1 MKKLQRRCFVFYLLS
16 FTVLTSLFFYSGCKI
31 IGIVGT
37 PTSYEK
43 KIPAEYDL
51 AAHRKQKVLVL
62 VNQPAWLD
70 ARVNL
75 RYYITEAINKNLVRR
90 VKISSRNLVTY
101 NKLFEFRSNQRNFSL
116 LSPAKVG
123 TALEADVVLLVIIED
138 YQLHEIAETGYYKGL
153 LNTRT
158 ILLDAA
164 TAEKLWPKSAESKS
178 IKVGFELGEHGREV
192 ALKRLVRAC
201 AYCTVRYLY
210 DCPKNKFKIF
220 DDKSDIGWG
229 D

>member
-1 MKKLQRRCFVFYLLS
+1 MKKPQYKRFAFCLFTFAFLTVVF
-16 FTVLTSLFFYSGCKI
+16 FHSGCRI
-31 IGIVGT
+31 VGIVGT
-37 PTSYEK
+37 PRSHEK
-43 KIPAEYDL
+43 KITAEYDL
-51 AAHRKQKVLVL
+51 AAHRKQRVLVL

-70 ARVNL
+70 AGVDL
-75 RYYITEAINKNLVRR
+75 RYYITEAINTNLVRK
-90 VKISSRNLVTY
+90 VKIPSRNLVTY

-123 TALEADVVLLVIIED
+123 TALEADVVLLVMIED

-158 ILLDAA
+158 ILLDTAN
-164 TAEKLWPKSAESKS
+164 AEKLWPKSAESKS
-178 IKVGFELGEHGREV
+178 IKVGFELGERGREV
-192 ALKRLVRAC
+192 AVKRLVRAC

>member
-1 MKKLQRRCFVFYLLS
+1 MKKPQYKRFAFCLFTFTFLAVVF
-16 FTVLTSLFFYSGCKI
+16 FHSGCRI
-31 IGIVGT
+31 VGIVGT
-37 PTSYEK
+37 PRSHEK
-43 KIPAEYDL
+43 KITAEYDL
-51 AAHRKQKVLVL
+51 SAHRKQRVLVL

-70 ARVNL
+70 AGVDL
-75 RYYITEAINKNLVRR
+75 RYYVTEAINTNLVRK
-90 VKISSRNLVTY
+90 VKIPSRNLVTY

-123 TALEADVVLLVIIED
+123 TALEADVVLLVMIED
-138 YQLHEIAETGYYKGL
+138 YQLHEMAETGYYKGL

-158 ILLDAA
+158 VLLDAA

-178 IKVGFELGEHGREV
+178 IKVGFEVGERGRES

-210 DCPKNKFKIF
+210 DCPRNKFKIF

>member
-1 MKKLQRRCFVFYLLS
+1 MKKPQYKRFAFCLFTFAFLTVVF
-16 FTVLTSLFFYSGCKI
+16 FHSGCRI
-31 IGIVGT
+31 VGIVGT
-37 PTSYEK
+37 PRSHEK
-43 KIPAEYDL
+43 KITAEYDL
-51 AAHRKQKVLVL
+51 SAHRKQRVLVL

-70 ARVNL
+70 AGVDL
-75 RYYITEAINKNLVRR
+75 RYYITEAINTNLVRK
-90 VKISSRNLVTY
+90 VKIPSCNLVTY

-123 TALEADVVLLVIIED
+123 TALEADVVLLVMIED
-138 YQLHEIAETGYYKGL
+138 YQLHEMAETGYYKGL

-178 IKVGFELGEHGREV
+178 IKVGFEVGERGRES

-210 DCPKNKFKIF
+210 DCPRNKFKIF